1 MDGENIVCFAKDW
14 TEDPTSNNHVMKML
28 SHENRVLWLNSIA
41 TRTPKLTSGRDLGK
55 IGRKLASFAKG
66 LESIEPSTVPTP
78 EGAHQKKPGGL
89 WIHTP
94 IVVPLPHSDV
104 AQRVNE
110 QILRTSL
117 GILRRRLGMG
127 DFQLWT
133 FLPTAGRYVGKMG
146 ESLSVYYCTDEFS
159 QFSHMDTDRIVEME
173 ADLCR
178 RVDLVF
184 ATSRTL
190 VERKRVY
197 NPETHLASHG
207 VDQAHFAKALAPD
220 TTIPEEISGF
230 VGKGP
235 IVGFFG
241 LIEDWIDLDFFTHLA
256 AKRPDWNV
264 VIIGKAKVDVS
275 RLAAY
280 PNIVLLG
287 RKPYAEL
294 PRYCKAFS
302 VGLMPFALNEL
313 TRNVNPIKMREYLS
327 AGLPVVSTNLP
338 EVAAVPQWCTIA
350 HDKEGFLAACD
361 EAIRTDSPER
371 RAQRA
376 EAMKQETWEEKVKAL
391 GVHVM
396 RVKAQKS
403 AKTAKSGRA

>member
-1 MDGENIVCFAKDW
+1 MEGENIVCFAKDW

-28 SHENRVLWLNSIA
+28 SRDNRVLWLNSIA
-41 TRTPKLTSGRDLGK
+41 TRTPTLTSGRDLGK
-55 IGRKLASFAKG
+55 IGRKLARFAKG
-66 LESIEPSTVPTP
+66 LEAVGPARPP
-78 EGAHQKKPGGL
+78 APAGAREGGGL

-94 IVVPLPHSDV
+94 IVLPLPHSRI
-104 AQRVNE
+104 AQGINE

-117 GILRRRLGMG
+117 GALRRKLGMA

-133 FLPTAGRYVGKMG
+133 FLPTAVRYVGKMG
-146 ESLSVYYCTDEFS
+146 EALSVYYCTDEWS
-159 QFSHMDTDRIVEME
+159 QFSHVDAGRITEME

-190 VERKRVY
+190 VERKRIY
-197 NPETHLASHG
+197 NAETHLASHG
-207 VDQAHFAKALAPD
+207 VDQAHFAAALAPG
-220 TTIPEEISGF
+220 TTVPEDIAGLA
-230 VGKGP
+230 GKGP

-241 LIEDWIDLDFFTHLA
+241 LIEDWIDLDCFAHVA
-256 AKRPDWNV
+256 ANRPDWTV
-264 VIIGKAKVDVS
+264 VIIGKANVDVS

-280 PNIVLLG
+280 PNIKLLG

-338 EVAAVPQWCTIA
+338 EVAAVPEWCAIA
-350 HDKEGFLAACD
+350 HDQEGFLAACD
-361 EAIRTDSPER
+361 EAIRTDSPGR
-371 RAQRA
+371 RLQRS
-376 EAMKQETWEEKVKAL
+376 EAMKRETWEEKVKEL

-396 RVKAQKS
+396 RVKARKA
-403 AKTAKSGRA
+403 AKAGAA